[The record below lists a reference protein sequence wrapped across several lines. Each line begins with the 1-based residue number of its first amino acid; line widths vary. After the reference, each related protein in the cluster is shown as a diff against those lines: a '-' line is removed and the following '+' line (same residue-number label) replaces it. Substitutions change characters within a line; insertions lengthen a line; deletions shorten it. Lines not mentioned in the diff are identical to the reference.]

1 MKPLPRRSRTPRAPR
16 RRVLAASAG
25 CLALL
30 ATSACGGGDG
40 GTSGASDG
48 KPVTLTM
55 WSWMVG
61 TQDVVDAFNATHED
75 IQVKYTEIT
84 AGTDGYSKIDSAID
98 AGNAP
103 DVVGMEYAMLPE
115 FASQGNLED
124 LTEETGDLVGS
135 FPESLRSLVTPGGR
149 TWGVPF
155 DVTPQLLYYRTDL
168 FDKAGVEVPHTWAE
182 FERAAEKIRKAD
194 GDVRIANAP
203 KGGDVPFINGLAWQA
218 GSQGFG
224 VDGDAWT
231 VRVDDG
237 PARKVAAYW
246 DGLVGDG
253 LVRNDP
259 AWSEEE
265 TTARKKG
272 QVAAF
277 IGAPWSGAGLIS
289 QLPEQKGK
297 WAVAPLPT
305 WDGTPATGT
314 WGGTSFAV
322 PKGSEHIDAA
332 TEFIEWLTTDPAAMK
347 ARLSDA
353 EAPSSVLP
361 AGAGMQK
368 VAAAEFDGASGGYF
382 ANDLYEVAA
391 AQVDTVVKGWT
402 WGPVQGSVNEAF
414 ESAVAKGGWTA
425 GFAAAQRAAV
435 KALDDRGLKTSD
447 G

>member
-1 MKPLPRRSRTPRAPR
+1 MKPAHRIPR
-16 RRVLAASAG
+16 LALTASLG

-30 ATSACGGGDG
+30 ATACGGGGG

-48 KPVTLTM
+48 EPVTLTM

-61 TQDVVDAFNATHED
+61 TEEVVDQFNATHKD
-75 IQVKYTEIT
+75 IKVEYTEIT
-84 AGTDGYSKIDSAID
+84 AGTDGYSKIDSAIK
-98 AGNAP
+98 AGSAP

-124 LTEETGDLVGS
+124 LTEHSGKLVKS
-135 FPESLRSLVTPGGR
+135 FPESLQSLVTPGGR

-168 FDKAGVEVPHTWAE
+168 FERAGVEVPRTWAE
-182 FERAAEKIRKAD
+182 FEKAAEKIKAAD
-194 GDVRIANAP
+194 KGTRILNAP
-203 KGGDVPFINGLAWQA
+203 KGGDIPFINGLAWQA

-224 VDGDAWT
+224 VEGDAWT
-231 VRVDDG
+231 VDIDDK
-237 PARKVAAYW
+237 PAQKVAGFW
-246 DGLVGDG
+246 DGLVRHG
-253 LVRNDP
+253 LVLNHP

-265 TTARKKG
+265 STAKKKN

-289 QLPEQKGK
+289 QTPEQKGK

-322 PKGSEHIDAA
+322 PKGSEHTEAA

-347 ARLSDA
+347 ARLADA

-361 AGAGMQK
+361 ADPGLQK
-368 VAAAEFDGASGGYF
+368 VAATEFARAADGYF
-382 ANDLYEVAA
+382 ANDLYQVAA
-391 AQVDTVVKGWT
+391 DQVDTVVTGWT

-414 ESAVAKGGWTA
+414 ESAVAKGGWSA
-425 GFAAAQRAAV
+425 GFEAAQQAAL
-435 KALDDRGLKTSD
+435 KALDDRGLKTA